1 MLIVPCLPLWQLM
14 KHQQAT
20 KRNFSELISTSNNL
34 NKLKMKKVTIIK
46 SLAALLIVAATLTFT
61 SCTNNSGNSSNLQA
75 KVDSLQNE
83 LKRFTDEKALTEMR
97 LAKFDTLDYD
107 FYSNQ
112 KWDQFNHSHADNIKV
127 YYPDGSI
134 STGLYPQHI
143 DLLKPMFAF
152 APDTKIKTHPVK
164 FGSGDWTCVIGEMEG
179 TFSKPMPIGNGKTI
193 PPTNKNFKLSMATI
207 GHWKDGK
214 MIEEYLFWDNQ
225 SFMKQIGLA
234 Q

>member
-1 MLIVPCLPLWQLM
+1 M
-14 KHQQAT
+14 KT
-20 KRNFSELISTSNNL
+20 
-34 NKLKMKKVTIIK
+34 TIPSIA
-46 SLAALLIVAATLTFT
+46 AALALLATATLPGCG
-61 SCTNNSGNSSNLQA
+61 SGGNNAAQLQA

-83 LKRFTDEKALTEMR
+83 LKKFTDEKALTDMR
-97 LAKFDTLDYD
+97 LVRFDSLDFD

-112 KWDQFNHSHADNIKV
+112 DWKNFTISHADDIKV
-127 YYPDGSI
+127 YYPDGSV

-143 DLLKPMFAF
+143 DLLTPMFAF
-152 APDTKIKTHPVK
+152 APDTKIKKHPVR

-179 TFSKPMPIGNGKTI
+179 TFSKPMPIGGGKTI
-193 PPTNKNFKLSMATI
+193 KPTNKPLKLSMATI

-214 MIEEYLFWDNQ
+214 MTEEYLFWDNQ